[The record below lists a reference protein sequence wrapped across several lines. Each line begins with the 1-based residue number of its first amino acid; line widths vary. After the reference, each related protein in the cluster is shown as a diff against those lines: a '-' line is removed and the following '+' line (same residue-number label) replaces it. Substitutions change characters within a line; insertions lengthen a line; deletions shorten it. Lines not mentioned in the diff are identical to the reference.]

1 MKVDMSA
8 NEYQKLAHSFAC
20 YNENP
25 TYAYAGLAEE
35 AGEVLGKFAKFIRKH
50 EGLDPHKATGWETM
64 KEDVA
69 KYRADI
75 TKELGDVLWM
85 VAEIA
90 TENDLDLGGIMDQNI
105 TKLSDRKARG
115 VIIGEGDNR

>member
-1 MKVDMSA
+1 
-8 NEYQKLAHSFAC
+8 
-20 YNENP
+20 
-25 TYAYAGLAEE
+25 
-35 AGEVLGKFAKFIRKH
+35 
-50 EGLDPHKATGWETM
+50 M

-90 TENDLDLGGIMDQNI
+90 TVNNIELGGIMDLNI
-105 TKLSDRKARG
+105 TKLTDRKTRG